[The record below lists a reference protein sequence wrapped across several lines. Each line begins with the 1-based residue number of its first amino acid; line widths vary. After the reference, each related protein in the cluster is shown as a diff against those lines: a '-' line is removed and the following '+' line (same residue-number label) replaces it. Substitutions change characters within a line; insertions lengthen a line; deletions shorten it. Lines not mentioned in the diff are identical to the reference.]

1 MKEELK
7 QQIIE
12 SAKAY
17 ATEHALSQ
25 NDVAKQSGVGSKY
38 ISDLWN
44 GKWSTDA
51 GNGKEVV
58 ISDKYFLKLAEFCG
72 IKVKKEYWETRV
84 TPQLKRIISTLEV
97 AKESGTTNIIIG
109 ETGCGKTYVCDL
121 FRRKHP
127 ADMWVITVMQTDT
140 IRDIIERILDAL
152 KINTSVKSSSA
163 KLKHIIVYLQ
173 DLRKEGKRPMLLF
186 DECEYMKQPALC
198 AMKSLYDNLKD
209 VCSIVMVGTD
219 QLITHL
225 DQLKRRNKDG
235 MPQFCRRIKIGTRHL
250 DPIDRRF
257 NEFLGDIEDR
267 ELVKFLREYCENY
280 GELHDVMVLAKREAE
295 ITGSPLTVDFMKAVL
310 NLK

>member
-1 MKEELK
+1 MFVF
-7 QQIIE
+7 
-12 SAKAY
+12 
-17 ATEHALSQ
+17 T
-25 NDVAKQSGVGSKY
+25 
-38 ISDLWN
+38 
-44 GKWSTDA
+44 
-51 GNGKEVV
+51 V
-58 ISDKYFLKLAEFCG
+58 I
-72 IKVKKEYWETRV
+72 
-84 TPQLKRIISTLEV
+84 Q
-97 AKESGTTNIIIG
+97 
-109 ETGCGKTYVCDL
+109 TY
-121 FRRKHP
+121 
-127 ADMWVITVMQTDT
+127 T

-295 ITGSPLTVDFMKAVL
+295 ITGSPLTVDL
-310 NLK
+310 